1 MSLLQI
7 SDPSETNDE
16 SKKFVVG
23 IDLGTTNSLVA
34 TYYEDCKTLDD
45 RLKVYQDNSSGLIPS
60 VVSIDDSG
68 TILVGVDAVKNLDYN
83 TNTTYISSIKRIMG
97 LSYQDMENI
106 EFINDLKI
114 INGKNS
120 LPYIKVKNNK
130 YSAIEISSKILS
142 HLKKIAESQEKKS
155 LDGAVITVPAYFNDV
170 QRQATKNAAKLSG
183 INVLRLL
190 NEPTAAALA
199 YGLES
204 EETGSFIVYDFGGGT
219 FDVSVLSLEK
229 GLFKVLSTDG
239 DTNLGG
245 DDIDNVLS
253 HWLIDNFL
261 FLKQY
266 KFSKVKEI
274 AKSLKESIS
283 SIHDD
288 ECSSV
293 NIDDHD
299 IILPKKIF
307 HELINPI
314 LDKTFNIVK
323 NAIFESK
330 LAPGDIK
337 DIILV
342 GGSTRIEC
350 IKELLTNKFKC
361 NVLNDIDPDKVVAHG
376 AAIQASLL
384 SGNNKENIL
393 LLDVLPL
400 SLGIETYGGLSE
412 KVISRNTPIPIKLRK
427 TFTTF
432 KDGQSKLLINV
443 VQGERELVEDCNSL
457 GEFILKDIPSMVA
470 GGPRID
476 VDFQIDADGILSVS
490 ATETTTGNSSS
501 IEIKPSYGLT
511 EADITRMINE
521 SNNSAE
527 EDVQLRKLNESIVE
541 GKRVIY
547 ALEQALESDGKELLS
562 KDEFN
567 IIIDKLQSLKSSIMS
582 DDSSLIEKNIHDLEK
597 KSEFYVERR
606 MNSSIKSFIA
616 GKGIDDIL

>member
-7 SDPSETNDE
+7 SDPSKTNDE
-16 SKKFVVG
+16 LKKFVVG

-34 TYYEDCKTLDD
+34 TYYEDCDIFDD
-45 RLKVYQDNSSGLIPS
+45 RLKVYKDNSSGLIPS
-60 VVSIDDSG
+60 VVSIDQSG
-68 TILVGVDAVKNLDYN
+68 NVMVGVEAVNNLDKM
-83 TNTTYISSIKRIMG
+83 NTTYISSIKRIMG
-97 LSYQDMENI
+97 LSYQDMKSI

-114 INGKNS
+114 INGKNN
-120 LPYIKVKNNK
+120 LPYIDVYNNR
-130 YSAIEISSKILS
+130 YSAVEISSKILS
-142 HLKKIAESQEKKS
+142 HLKKIAESQENKS

-245 DDIDNVLS
+245 DDIDNILS
-253 HWLIDNFL
+253 YWLIDNFL
-261 FLKQY
+261 FLKNY

-283 SIHDD
+283 SINDD
-288 ECSSV
+288 ECSSIT
-293 NIDDHD
+293 IDNHD
-299 IILPKKIF
+299 IVLPKKIF

-314 LDKTFNIVK
+314 LDRTFNIVK

-330 LAPGDIK
+330 LAPADIK
-337 DIILV
+337 NIILV
-342 GGSTRIEC
+342 GGSTRIKC

-400 SLGIETYGGLSE
+400 SLGIETYGGLAE
-412 KVISRNTPIPIKLRK
+412 KVITRNTPIPIKLRK

-490 ATETTTGNSSS
+490 ATETTTGNSSF

-527 EDVQLRKLNESIVE
+527 VDVQLRKLNESIVE

-547 ALEQALESDGKELLS
+547 ALEQALKSDGKELLS

-567 IIIDKLQSLKSSIMS
+567 IITDKLQSLKLSITS
-582 DDSSLIEKNIHDLEK
+582 EDSVLIEKNINELEK
-597 KSEFYVERR
+597 ESEFYVERR

>member
-7 SDPSETNDE
+7 SDPSKTNDE
-16 SKKFVVG
+16 LKKFVVG

-34 TYYEDCKTLDD
+34 TYYEDCDIFDD
-45 RLKVYQDNSSGLIPS
+45 RLKVYKDNSSGLIPS
-60 VVSIDDSG
+60 VVSIDQSG
-68 TILVGVDAVKNLDYN
+68 NVMVGVEAVNNLDKM
-83 TNTTYISSIKRIMG
+83 NTTYISSIKRIMG
-97 LSYQDMENI
+97 LSYQDMKSI

-114 INGKNS
+114 INGKNN
-120 LPYIKVKNNK
+120 LPYIDVYNNR
-130 YSAIEISSKILS
+130 YSAVEISSKILS
-142 HLKKIAESQEKKS
+142 HLKKIAESQENKS

-245 DDIDNVLS
+245 DDIDNILS
-253 HWLIDNFL
+253 YWLIDNFL
-261 FLKQY
+261 FLKNY

-283 SIHDD
+283 SINDD
-288 ECSSV
+288 ECSSIT
-293 NIDDHD
+293 IDNHD
-299 IILPKKIF
+299 IVLPKKIF

-314 LDKTFNIVK
+314 LDRTFNIVK

-330 LAPGDIK
+330 LAPADIK
-337 DIILV
+337 NIILV
-342 GGSTRIEC
+342 GGSTRIKC

-400 SLGIETYGGLSE
+400 SLGIETYGGLAE
-412 KVISRNTPIPIKLRK
+412 KIITRNTPIPIKLRK

-490 ATETTTGNSSS
+490 ATETTTGNSSF

-527 EDVQLRKLNESIVE
+527 VDVQLRKLNESIVE

-547 ALEQALESDGKELLS
+547 ALEQALKSDGKELLS

-567 IIIDKLQSLKSSIMS
+567 IITDKLQSLKLSITS
-582 DDSSLIEKNIHDLEK
+582 EDSVLIEKNINELEK
-597 KSEFYVERR
+597 ESEFYVERR
-606 MNSSIKSFIA
+606 MNNSIKSFIA

>member
-7 SDPSETNDE
+7 SDPSKTNDE
-16 SKKFVVG
+16 LKKFVVG

-34 TYYEDCKTLDD
+34 TYYEDCDIFD
-45 RLKVYQDNSSGLIPS
+45 ARLKVYKDNSSGLIPS
-60 VVSIDDSG
+60 VVSIDQSG
-68 TILVGVDAVKNLDYN
+68 NIMVGVEAVNNLDK

-97 LSYQDMENI
+97 LSYQDMKSI

-114 INGKNS
+114 INGKNN
-120 LPYIKVKNNK
+120 LPYIDVYNNR
-130 YSAIEISSKILS
+130 YSAVEISSKILS
-142 HLKKIAESQEKKS
+142 HLKKIAESQENKS

-245 DDIDNVLS
+245 DDIDNILS
-253 HWLIDNFL
+253 YWLIDNFL
-261 FLKQY
+261 FLKNY
-266 KFSKVKEI
+266 KLSKVKEI

-283 SIHDD
+283 SINDD
-288 ECSSV
+288 ECTSIT
-293 NIDDHD
+293 IDNHD
-299 IILPKKIF
+299 IVLPKKIF

-314 LDKTFNIVK
+314 LDRTFNIVK

-330 LAPGDIK
+330 LAPADIK
-337 DIILV
+337 NIILV
-342 GGSTRIEC
+342 GGSTRIKC

-400 SLGIETYGGLSE
+400 SLGIETYGGLAE
-412 KVISRNTPIPIKLRK
+412 KIITRNTPIPIKLRK

-490 ATETTTGNSSS
+490 ATETTTGNSSF

-527 EDVQLRKLNESIVE
+527 VDVQLRKLNESIVE

-547 ALEQALESDGKELLS
+547 ALEQALKSDGKELLS

-567 IIIDKLQSLKSSIMS
+567 IITDKLQSLKLSITS
-582 DDSSLIEKNIHDLEK
+582 EDSVLIEKNINELEK
-597 KSEFYVERR
+597 ESEFYVERR
-606 MNSSIKSFIA
+606 MNNSIKSFIA

>member
-7 SDPSETNDE
+7 SDPSKTNDE
-16 SKKFVVG
+16 LKKFVVG

-34 TYYEDCKTLDD
+34 TYYEDCDIFDD
-45 RLKVYQDNSSGLIPS
+45 RLKVYKDNSSGLIPS
-60 VVSIDDSG
+60 VVSIDQSG
-68 TILVGVDAVKNLDYN
+68 NIMVGVEAVNNLDK

-97 LSYQDMENI
+97 LSYQDMKSI

-114 INGKNS
+114 INGKNN
-120 LPYIKVKNNK
+120 LPYIDVYNNR
-130 YSAIEISSKILS
+130 YSAVEISSKILS
-142 HLKKIAESQEKKS
+142 HLKKIAESQENKS

-245 DDIDNVLS
+245 DDIDNILS
-253 HWLIDNFL
+253 YWLIDNFL
-261 FLKQY
+261 FLKNY
-266 KFSKVKEI
+266 KFNKVKEI

-283 SIHDD
+283 SINDD
-288 ECSSV
+288 ECSSIT
-293 NIDDHD
+293 IDNHD
-299 IILPKKIF
+299 IVLPKKIF

-314 LDKTFNIVK
+314 LDRTFNIVK

-330 LAPGDIK
+330 LAPADIK
-337 DIILV
+337 NIILV
-342 GGSTRIEC
+342 GGSTRIKC

-400 SLGIETYGGLSE
+400 SLGIETYGGLAE
-412 KVISRNTPIPIKLRK
+412 KIITRNTPIPIKLRK

-490 ATETTTGNSSS
+490 ATETTTGNSSF

-527 EDVQLRKLNESIVE
+527 VDVQLRKLNESIVE

-547 ALEQALESDGKELLS
+547 ALEQALKSDGKELLS

-567 IIIDKLQSLKSSIMS
+567 IITDKLQSLKLSITS
-582 DDSSLIEKNIHDLEK
+582 EDSVLIEKNINELEK
-597 KSEFYVERR
+597 ESEFYVERR
-606 MNSSIKSFIA
+606 MNNSIKSFIA

>member
-7 SDPSETNDE
+7 SDPSKTNDE
-16 SKKFVVG
+16 LKKFVVG

-34 TYYEDCKTLDD
+34 TYYEDCNIFDD
-45 RLKVYQDNSSGLIPS
+45 RLKVYKDNSSGLIPS
-60 VVSIDDSG
+60 VVSIDQSG
-68 TILVGVDAVKNLDYN
+68 NIMVGVEAVNNLDK

-97 LSYQDMENI
+97 LSYQDMKSI

-114 INGKNS
+114 INGKNN
-120 LPYIKVKNNK
+120 LPYIDVYNNR
-130 YSAIEISSKILS
+130 YSAVEISSKILS
-142 HLKKIAESQEKKS
+142 HLKKIAESQENKS

-245 DDIDNVLS
+245 DDIDNILS
-253 HWLIDNFL
+253 YWLIDNFL
-261 FLKQY
+261 FLKNY

-283 SIHDD
+283 SINDD
-288 ECSSV
+288 ECSSIT
-293 NIDDHD
+293 IDNHD
-299 IILPKKIF
+299 IVLPKKIF

-314 LDKTFNIVK
+314 LDRTFNIVK

-330 LAPGDIK
+330 LAPADIK
-337 DIILV
+337 NIILV
-342 GGSTRIEC
+342 GGSTRIKC

-400 SLGIETYGGLSE
+400 SLGIETYGGLAE
-412 KVISRNTPIPIKLRK
+412 KVITRNTPIPIKLRK

-490 ATETTTGNSSS
+490 ATETTTGNSSF

-527 EDVQLRKLNESIVE
+527 VDVQLRKLNESIVE

-547 ALEQALESDGKELLS
+547 ALEQALKSDGKELLS

-567 IIIDKLQSLKSSIMS
+567 IITDKLQSLKLSITS
-582 DDSSLIEKNIHDLEK
+582 EDSVLIEKNINELEK
-597 KSEFYVERR
+597 ESEFYVERR

>member
-7 SDPSETNDE
+7 SDPSKTNNE
-16 SKKFVVG
+16 LKKFVVG

-34 TYYEDCKTLDD
+34 TYYEDCDIFDD
-45 RLKVYQDNSSGLIPS
+45 RLKVYKDYSSGLIPS
-60 VVSIDDSG
+60 VVSIDQSG
-68 TILVGVDAVKNLDYN
+68 NIMVGVEAVNNLDK

-97 LSYQDMENI
+97 LSYQDMESI

-114 INGKNS
+114 INGKNN
-120 LPYIKVKNNK
+120 LPYIDVNNNK
-130 YSAIEISSKILS
+130 YSAVEISSKILS
-142 HLKKIAESQEKKS
+142 HIKKIAESQENKS

-245 DDIDNVLS
+245 DDIDNILS
-253 HWLIDNFL
+253 YWLIDNFL
-261 FLKQY
+261 FLKNY

-283 SIHDD
+283 SINDD
-288 ECSSV
+288 ECSSIT
-293 NIDDHD
+293 IDNHD
-299 IILPKKIF
+299 IVLPKKIF

-314 LDKTFNIVK
+314 LDRTFNIVK

-330 LAPGDIK
+330 LAPADIK
-337 DIILV
+337 NIILV
-342 GGSTRIEC
+342 GGSTRIKC

-400 SLGIETYGGLSE
+400 SLGIETYGGLAE
-412 KVISRNTPIPIKLRK
+412 KVITRNTPIPIKLRK

-490 ATETTTGNSSS
+490 ATETTTGNSSF

-527 EDVQLRKLNESIVE
+527 VDVQLRKLNESIVE

-547 ALEQALESDGKELLS
+547 ALEQALKSDGKELLS

-567 IIIDKLQSLKSSIMS
+567 IITDKLQSLKLSITS
-582 DDSSLIEKNIHDLEK
+582 EDSVLIEKNINELEK
-597 KSEFYVERR
+597 ESEFYVERR